1 MVNRVVL
8 AGRLVRDPELRKSSS
23 GTSFATFTIAVDNRS
38 KEADGTRGTLF
49 LSCIIFGEQAENT
62 VKYTRKG
69 SMIAIDG
76 SLNQRNFVRQDGSRG
91 KEIEAVVDSITFLE
105 PRRDTDVVESPR
117 FDDTS
122 SLGSGSNLDAI
133 DLPDDDLPF

>member
-8 AGRLVRDPELRKSSS
+8 VGRLVKDPELRVASN
-23 GTSFATFTIAVDNRS
+23 GVSFLPFTIAVDNKT
-38 KEADGTRGTLF
+38 KETDGTRGTMF
-49 LSCIIFGEQAENT
+49 LNCIIFGEQADNMVT
-62 VKYTRKG
+62 YTKKC
-69 SMIAIDG
+69 SLIAVDG